1 MSYHTK
7 ITRLC
12 FQFGKDIDKGI
23 INSFK
28 ECPIT
33 LSHLRDLREDCY
45 KYKPDVYFIR
55 DSDKRYMKFK
65 RRTQKELEVARE
77 VISER
82 IESDNRM
89 SKRGLQGLPAE
100 VGNGVVNKFR
110 K

>member
-1 MSYHTK
+1 
-7 ITRLC
+7 
-12 FQFGKDIDKGI
+12 
-23 INSFK
+23 
-28 ECPIT
+28 
-33 LSHLRDLREDCY
+33 
-45 KYKPDVYFIR
+45 
-55 DSDKRYMKFK
+55 MKFK

-89 SKRGLQGLPAE
+89 SRRGLQGLPAE